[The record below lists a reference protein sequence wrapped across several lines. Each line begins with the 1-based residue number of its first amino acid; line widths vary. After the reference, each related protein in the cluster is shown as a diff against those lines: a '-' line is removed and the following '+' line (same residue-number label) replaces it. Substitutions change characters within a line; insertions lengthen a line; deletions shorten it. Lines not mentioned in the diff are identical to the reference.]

1 MVSGLQVM
9 MRSGVMVQGG
19 KVVMLD
25 GCVFL
30 RFWHGRVLLE
40 RFGEKGYIARKFGL
54 HSAR

>member
-1 MVSGLQVM
+1 MVGGLQVM

-19 KVVMLD
+19 KLVMVN

-30 RFWHGRVLLE
+30 RFWHGCVLLE
-40 RFGEKGYIARKFGL
+40 RFVKQGHSALKFGL